1 MFPKDRIAGDL
12 QRLAEVT
19 LAPAL
24 LGGHQLGRHAQST
37 RDAAPQGLQGLLP
50 TKSYSF

>member
-19 LAPAL
+19 PAPVL
-24 LGGHQLGRHAQST
+24 LGGHQVGRHAQST
-37 RDAAPQGLQGLLP
+37 RDAAPRGLQGLLP
-50 TKSYSF
+50 TEFYSF